1 MRHEAKNIP
10 LRIADS
16 RDVIFG
22 PIGVPRFR
30 RASPCVAVAEQDA
43 AIQLKLLQQGLIG
56 EITAFAMGD
65 GKAKNRSRPRRIG
78 ERAVMALDPDMN
90 VLANE
95 VQSPIPDQRARQ
107 QTAFAENLEAIANS
121 NHQTSVCG
129 EAGHRGHDRRKA
141 RDRPAA

>member
-1 MRHEAKNIP
+1 RGMPFKDASKNSRIVRATRFERASSHEMRHEAKNIP

-65 GKAKNRSRPRRIG
+65 GKAQNRSRPHRIG

-95 VQSPIPDQRARQ
+95 VQSAIPD
-107 QTAFAENLEAIANS
+107 
-121 NHQTSVCG
+121 
-129 EAGHRGHDRRKA
+129 
-141 RDRPAA
+141 